1 VSIDRLAAPQ
11 PGSAFRH
18 EAFLYRG
25 RDEFVSGTVSF
36 IREGVA
42 NDESVMVVLPSGK
55 VELVQAA
62 LRHESTERVV
72 FVDMDVLGRNPG
84 RLIPYWRDF
93 LDEHGGGDKRVRGI
107 GEPIGPHQHGPQ
119 LDECQ
124 RHESLFNLAFVD
136 MPGLWVLCPYD
147 VSVLSDRVI
156 DEARRAHPYVLEQGQ
171 HLRSMP
177 FRDIGALVSHSLGET
192 LPPAPAS
199 AMHMDFELARLRA
212 LRAFVTLHAV
222 EMGLDLERTADLVL
236 AVNELAANSVQHAN
250 GYGTL
255 RLWREGDTLLC
266 EVEDDGRI
274 TNPLAGRQAPGSFD
288 DASRGLWV
296 VNQLCDLVQ
305 IRSSTAGTIVR
316 LHMALPS

>member
-18 EAFLYRG
+18 EAFLYG
-25 RDEFVSGTVSF
+25 SRDEFVSGAVSF
-36 IREGVA
+36 IREGLANRESILVA
-42 NDESVMVVLPSGK
+42 LPPEK
-55 VELVQAA
+55 AEVVQAA
-62 LRHESTERVV
+62 MRDDCVEQVF
-72 FVDMDVLGRNPG
+72 FVDMEVVGRNPG

-93 LDEHGGGDKRVRGI
+93 LDEHGGGDKHVRGI
-107 GEPIGPHQHGPQ
+107 GEPIGPHHHGPA

-136 MPGLWVLCPYD
+136 VPGLWVLCPYD
-147 VSVLSDRVI
+147 ISVLSPGVI
-156 DEARRAHPYVLEQGQ
+156 DEARRAHPYVFEHGL
-171 HLRSMP
+171 HTRSLP
-177 FRDIGALVSHSLGET
+177 FRDIADLVAHGLGET

-199 AMHMDFELARLRA
+199 AVHMDFELTRLRA

-236 AVNELAANSVQHAN
+236 AINELGANSVQHAN

-255 RLWREGDTLLC
+255 RMWHDGDTLLC
-266 EVEDDGRI
+266 EVEDDGHI

-305 IRSSTAGTIVR
+305 IRSGPGGTAIRV
-316 LHMALPS
+316 HVS